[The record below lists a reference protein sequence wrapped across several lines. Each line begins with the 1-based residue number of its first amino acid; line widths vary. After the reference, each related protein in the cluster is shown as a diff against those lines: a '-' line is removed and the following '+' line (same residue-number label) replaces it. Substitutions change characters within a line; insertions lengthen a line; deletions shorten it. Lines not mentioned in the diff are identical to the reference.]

1 MKRQIMKRVLLGIS
15 VACAVSSV
23 CAQTPAAPSSGSK
36 DPDYSS
42 IAHAFHEAA
51 EKGSY
56 SGEVNDGFANLIR
69 QKLGDPKQ
77 KVFIDIKQAGGDA
90 SCRYLVGDLRMPG
103 ARWQGKPLSGRMTMY
118 ITPKGEP
125 CMDVAQQGE
134 KK

>member
-1 MKRQIMKRVLLGIS
+1 MKRILFAAVLGSCLSSAWAQVPS
-15 VACAVSSV
+15 VLTAGEK
-23 CAQTPAAPSSGSK
+23 Q
-36 DPDYSS
+36 PDYSS

-77 KVFIDIKQAGGDA
+77 KVFIEIKQAGGDA
-90 SCRYLVGDLRMPG
+90 NCRYLVGDLSMPG

-125 CMDVAQQGE
+125 CADAVREGAT
-134 KK
+134 K